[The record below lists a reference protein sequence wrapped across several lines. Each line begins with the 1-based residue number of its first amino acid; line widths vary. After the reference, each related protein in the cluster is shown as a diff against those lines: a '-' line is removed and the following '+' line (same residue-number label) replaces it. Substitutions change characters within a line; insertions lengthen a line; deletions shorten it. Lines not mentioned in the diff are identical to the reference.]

1 MVKIFHH
8 GNWKK
13 EKGVTVLEVVI
24 SLSIIT
30 IVSVAAVSIAISTS
44 NSFNTISVKRFFQRE
59 IDNIAEIYLSYESE
73 DFKTGF
79 KDLTGKDITGSLDT
93 TYSYYLDSTF
103 NYIEDSSSYSYKLVL
118 DFEYPSLSISAYK
131 QDDSLLRSRSVSKW
145 ERLKVLL

>member
-44 NSFNTISVKRFFQRE
+44 NSFNTISVKRFLQRE
-59 IDNIAEIYLSYESE
+59 IDNIAEIYLSYDSE
-73 DFKTGF
+73 GFKTGF
-79 KDLTGKDITGSLDT
+79 KDLTGKDITGFLDT

-131 QDDSLLRSRSVSKW
+131 QDDSLLRSRSISK
-145 ERLKVLL
+145 